1 MSVDT
6 AMERLRTANPAP
18 DTRLLRDE
26 SEDLTA
32 LLTAT
37 WHRSTNMQTQQPQKV
52 EPTKERK
59 TRGWLVALATAA
71 VVLVIAG
78 VISLLST
85 SDGAEPATEVPIT
98 TTTVA
103 ALVETVTTTVEP
115 VTTVAPAPVPPNM
128 VQIEAF
134 DYGYSGFDV
143 EIVVGDALELF
154 NTSETEYHNLVVLFL
169 EDDDTRTLDDFAS
182 LPIEEMD
189 AEDRRFVINMAGG
202 IQAAPGEMADRRIRL
217 QRPGRYIAFDDVPQ
231 GLDAEIVRANVDPED
246 PAIIPDPPWFLD
258 GGPLGYQHGMIIE
271 FFVIEK

>member
-37 WHRSTNMQTQQPQKV
+37 WQRSTNMQTQQPQKV

-59 TRGWLVALATAA
+59 SRGWLVAVAA
-71 VVLVIAG
+71 AALVLLVVGA
-78 VISLLST
+78 ISLLAT
-85 SDGAEPATEVPIT
+85 SDGSEPADQVSVTTTTVAV

-103 ALVETVTTTVEP
+103 ALVETVTT
-115 VTTVAPAPVPPNM
+115 VASAPVPPKM

-134 DYGYSGFDV
+134 DYGYTGFEGD
-143 EIVVGDALELF
+143 IVAGDALEFF
-154 NTSETEYHNLVVLFL
+154 NGSDTEFHNLVVIRL
-169 EDDDTRTLDDFAS
+169 DDEDTRTIADIVAIAPEDIDAGLVVAVVGNLDAV
-182 LPIEEMD
+182 P
-189 AEDRRFVINMAGG
+189 G
-202 IQAAPGEMADRRIRL
+202 QKAPNGRIRL
-217 QRPGRYIAFDDVPQ
+217 QVAGRYIALDMIPQ
-231 GLDAEIVRANVDPED
+231 GADPLTVRS
-246 PAIIPDPPWFLD
+246 AIDTFAPPYLVP
-258 GGPLGYQHGMIIE
+258 GGPLGYHHGMIVE

>member
-37 WHRSTNMQTQQPQKV
+37 WQRSTNMQTQQPQKV

-71 VVLVIAG
+71 VVLAIAG

-103 ALVETVTTTVEP
+103 ALVETVTT
-115 VTTVAPAPVPPNM
+115 VAPAPVPPKI
-128 VQIEAF
+128 VRIEAF
-134 DYGYSGFDV
+134 DYGYTGFDGV
-143 EIVVGDALELF
+143 IVAGDALELF
-154 NTSETEYHNLVVLFL
+154 NSSETEFHNLVVIRL
-169 EDDDTRTLDDFAS
+169 DDDDNRTVTELTELAPDDINAGQIVASIGHLD
-182 LPIEEMD
+182 
-189 AEDRRFVINMAGG
+189 
-202 IQAAPGEMADRRIRL
+202 AAPGEDAFNGRIRL
-217 QRPGRYIAFDDVPQ
+217 QRAGRYIALDMIPQ
-231 GLDAEIVRANVDPED
+231 GADPLTVRS
-246 PAIIPDPPWFLD
+246 AIETFAPPYLVA
-258 GGPLGYQHGMIIE
+258 GGPIGYHHGMIVE

>member
-37 WHRSTNMQTQQPQKV
+37 WQRSTNMQTQQPQKV
-52 EPTKERK
+52 EPTKDRNP
-59 TRGWLVALATAA
+59 RGWLVALTAAA
-71 VVLVIAG
+71 VVLVVAG

-85 SDGAEPATEVPIT
+85 GDGAEPATEVPIT

-103 ALVETVTTTVEP
+103 ALVETVTT
-115 VTTVAPAPVPPNM
+115 VAPAPVPPKI

-134 DYGYSGFDV
+134 DYGYTGFDGD
-143 EIVVGDALELF
+143 IVAGDALEF
-154 NTSETEYHNLVVLFL
+154 SNGSDTEFHNLVVIRL
-169 EDDDTRTLDDFAS
+169 DDGDARTLAEITEIAPED
-182 LPIEEMD
+182 LD
-189 AEDRRFVINMAGG
+189 AGQIVTTVGHLD
-202 IQAAPGEMADRRIRL
+202 AAPGEDAFNGRIRL
-217 QRPGRYIAFDDVPQ
+217 QVPGRYIALDLIPQ
-231 GLDAEIVRANVDPED
+231 GADPLTVRS
-246 PAIIPDPPWFLD
+246 AIDTFAPPYLVP
-258 GGPLGYQHGMIIE
+258 GGPLGYHHGMIVE